1 MRILL
6 IEDDASIAA
15 GIVEAYSRQGDG
27 VDLLTAA
34 EPALA
39 ALSATVYDLAV
50 VDVGLPGIDG
60 FELVRRIRQL
70 GMTVPVLMLT
80 ARDAVQ
86 DRVRGLNLGADDYL
100 VKPFAL
106 DELIARGQALV
117 RRSRAAVSP
126 LLRCGALQLDIALR
140 SASIEGA
147 PIELT
152 AREWVI
158 LEQLMLASPK
168 VVAKPQLVDCL
179 GCWDREV
186 TSNAVEIYI
195 SRLRTKLA
203 KSDVEIRTMRGL
215 GYRLVEA
222 KSPAPSIA
230 PS

>member
-6 IEDDASIAA
+6 VEDDASIAT
-15 GIVEAYSRQGDG
+15 GIAEAFARQGDG
-27 VDLLTAA
+27 VDVLATA
-34 EPALA
+34 EPAVA
-39 ALSATVYDLAV
+39 ALSMTVYDLAI

-60 FELVRRIRQL
+60 FELVRRVRQRGL
-70 GMTVPVLMLT
+70 AVPVMMLT

-117 RRSRAAVSP
+117 RRSRAAASP
-126 LLRCGALQLDIALR
+126 VLRCGSLELDIAAR
-140 SASIEGA
+140 TASIA
-147 PIELT
+147 DTPLELT
-152 AREWVI
+152 SREWVI

-168 VVAKPQLVDCL
+168 VVSKSQMVDGL
-179 GCWDREV
+179 GQWDREV

-195 SRLRTKLA
+195 SRVRAKLA
-203 KSDVEIRTMRGL
+203 ESDVEIRTMRGL

-222 KSPAPSIA
+222 QSAPAGA
-230 PS
+230 P